1 MRYLIISALII
12 FGDQCLKKWVAANVA
27 VGEQQVLIPGLIR
40 LTHIDNIGAA
50 FSILEGKRI
59 MFLILTAIVCVVIL
73 VLLITGKISGRLGQ
87 ISASMLLGGA
97 IGNAIDRAV
106 SGYVVDMFEF
116 TFVNFAIFNIA
127 DIFITSGGTLF
138 CLHIILLE
146 YRDKHKRAGIVPQP
160 DNNERS

>member
-1 MRYLIISALII
+1 MRYLIISAII
-12 FGDQCLKKWVAANVA
+12 IIGDQCLKRWVASNVA
-27 VGEQQVLIPGLIR
+27 VGEQQVLLPGLIR

-59 MFLILTAIVCVVIL
+59 MFLILTAIVCAA
-73 VLLITGKISGRLGQ
+73 LLMLLLTGKISGRLGQ

-116 TFVNFAIFNIA
+116 TFVNFAVFNIA

-138 CLHIILLE
+138 CLYIILLE
-146 YRDKHKRAGIVPQP
+146 YRDKHKRERAVQQP
-160 DNNERS
+160 ENNERS